1 MVSCG
6 ITVSSRLYVVRSGRT
21 DKARM
26 FTTAQLCWEVQSHL
40 DVLSMTIED
49 KRMFGVQCGA
59 KWPCLPQVGTSMQC
73 ASWLQWCS
81 RLMISGS
88 VVHGRV
94 FLSRGPCDKVAYMT
108 AMTVRGKK
116 KKIERQPREMWNV
129 MRRRRTLFACV
140 CLLNTCVEVSQCC
153 ANSRY
158 RQCNVVQYFGDVSP
172 AEKK

>member
-1 MVSCG
+1 MWGEVAMPSASRDKYAMCQLV
-6 ITVSSRLYVVRSGRT
+6 TVVLQTHDFGVGRT
-21 DKARM
+21 
-26 FTTAQLCWEVQSHL
+26 
-40 DVLSMTIED
+40 
-49 KRMFGVQCGA
+49 
-59 KWPCLPQVGTSMQC
+59 WP
-73 ASWLQWCS
+73 
-81 RLMISGS
+81 RF
-88 VVHGRV
+88 

-172 AEKK
+172 AEKNDWEKLCNAPFPCNA